1 MIIFLKVVL
10 INRIVTLTMSAKLT
24 TLGLL
29 ELKVWGNEG
38 YDVIISVN
46 NVINKIFLHD
56 PNFVVNVVKVWQL

>member
-1 MIIFLKVVL
+1 
-10 INRIVTLTMSAKLT
+10 MSAKLT

-56 PNFVVNVVKVWQL
+56 PNFVVNVVKVWRL